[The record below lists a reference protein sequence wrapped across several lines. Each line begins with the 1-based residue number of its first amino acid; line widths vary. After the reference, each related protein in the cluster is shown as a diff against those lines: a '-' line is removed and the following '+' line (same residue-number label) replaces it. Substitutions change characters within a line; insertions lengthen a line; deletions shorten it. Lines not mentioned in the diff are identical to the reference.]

1 MHLFLLTIYGNWP
14 WHKKIEHNEYIL
26 ESSDLTK
33 EVQSQNWDEIIRPE
47 EIMYMTML
55 IKRKGV
61 MSDTSCRECRA
72 MNVEKICGDR
82 KMRWSAFKAPKYA
95 LEPLKLIYVVVSAVG

>member
-55 IKRKGV
+55 IKRKGD
-61 MSDTSCRECRA
+61 MSDTSCREFRA
-72 MNVEKICGDR
+72 MNMEKTRRNKEMKC
-82 KMRWSAFKAPKYA
+82 
-95 LEPLKLIYVVVSAVG
+95 

>member
-55 IKRKGV
+55 IKRKGD
-61 MSDTSCRECRA
+61 MSDTSCRECRE
-72 MNVEKICGDR
+72 MNVEKTR
-82 KMRWSAFKAPKYA
+82 RNKEMRC
-95 LEPLKLIYVVVSAVG
+95 